1 MIPNVEQTMNSSKV
15 FLESQTNAFK
25 TLASAALEST
35 EKVTTLNLA
44 AMKASAADASN
55 VLNQAT
61 SARDPQ
67 ALFALMTSQFQPNAE
82 KAASYARYLGEIF
95 AETQSV
101 FSKTAEAQIAEVSR
115 VAAAMV
121 DQVAA
126 ASPTG
131 SSDAMALVKS
141 MMGTANAAHFGNL
154 RLGGLREHGLRL
166 GKGVTRIPMPLF
178 SAFGWNWEVIS
189 AKRAWPKSPGSAHC
203 WRRRPMPSLLP
214 DSG

>member
-1 MIPNVEQTMNSSKV
+1 MLPNIEQYLNSSKA
-15 FLESQTNAFK
+15 FFESQAIAFQ
-25 TLASAALEST
+25 TLASTAMEST

-44 AMKASAADASN
+44 AMKASAADAGN
-55 VLNQAT
+55 MLTQAT
-61 SARDPQ
+61 TARDPQ

-115 VAAAMV
+115 VAAGLV

-126 ASPTG
+126 ASPAG

-141 MMGTANAAHFGNL
+141 MMGTANAVYEQVNKVSKQAGEAIQAQTSTL
-154 RLGGLREHGLRL
+154 AGQY
-166 GKGVTRIPMPLF
+166 VQPLKTMEMAAAAATPATISTS
-178 SAFGWNWEVIS
+178 SAEI
-189 AKRAWPKSPGSAHC
+189 A
-203 WRRRPMPSLLP
+203 
-214 DSG
+214 

>member
-1 MIPNVEQTMNSSKV
+1 MEKRMIPNVEQTMNSSKV

-25 TLASAALEST
+25 TLASTALEST

-55 VLNQAT
+55 VLSQAT

-67 ALFALMTSQFQPNAE
+67 AFLALMTSQFQPNAE

-101 FSKTAEAQIAEVSR
+101 FAKTVEAQVAEVSR
-115 VAAAMV
+115 AAAAMV

-126 ASPTG
+126 ASPAG

-141 MMGTANAAHFGNL
+141 MMGTANAVYEQVNKVAKQTGEAIQAQTATFG
-154 RLGGLREHGLRL
+154 GQYAQ
-166 GKGVTRIPMPLF
+166 PLKTMQAAAAGTAPVSSS
-178 SAFGWNWEVIS
+178 SAEV
-189 AKRAWPKSPGSAHC
+189 A
-203 WRRRPMPSLLP
+203 
-214 DSG
+214 

>member
-1 MIPNVEQTMNSSKV
+1 MVPNVEQYMNSSKA
-15 FLESQTNAFK
+15 FLESQTTAFN
-25 TLASAALEST
+25 TLASTALESA
-35 EKVTTLNLA
+35 EKVSTLNLA
-44 AMKASAADASN
+44 AMKASAADVGSM
-55 VLNQAT
+55 LTQAT

-115 VAAAMV
+115 AAAALV

-126 ASPTG
+126 AAPAG

-141 MMGTANAAHFGNL
+141 MMGTANAVYEQVNKVAKQTGEALQAQTANFAGQY
-154 RLGGLREHGLRL
+154 GQ
-166 GKGVTRIPMPLF
+166 PL
-178 SAFGWNWEVIS
+178 
-189 AKRAWPKSPGSAHC
+189 KSMQTAAAAAVNSTTEAA
-203 WRRRPMPSLLP
+203 
-214 DSG
+214 

>member
-141 MMGTANAAHFGNL
+141 MMGTANAVYEQVNKVAKQTGEAIQAQTATFGGQYAH
-154 RLGGLREHGLRL
+154 
-166 GKGVTRIPMPLF
+166 PLKAMQAAAAGTAPVSSS
-178 SAFGWNWEVIS
+178 SAEV
-189 AKRAWPKSPGSAHC
+189 A
-203 WRRRPMPSLLP
+203 
-214 DSG
+214 